1 MENRALFLTTKVRPF
16 RLSTKI
22 IYVKENWGAF
32 AKVAERLLELQLL
45 FCAQKRKAGSEEP
58 AIHGIIRY
66 DE

>member
-1 MENRALFLTTKVRPF
+1 MVASPF
-16 RLSTKI
+16 PVVATMMSVVLKKQ
-22 IYVKENWGAF
+22 YLGKKGAF